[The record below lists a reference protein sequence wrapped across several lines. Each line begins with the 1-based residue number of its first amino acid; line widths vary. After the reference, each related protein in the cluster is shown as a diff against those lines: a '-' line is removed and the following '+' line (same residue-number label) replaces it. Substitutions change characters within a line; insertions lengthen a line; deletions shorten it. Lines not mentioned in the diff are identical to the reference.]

1 MNNPKIEKKPTR
13 DVKHRRIMIVD
24 DDSDQRVMI
33 QMMLK
38 NEGYETMLAENGSQ
52 FLEKIDKFD
61 PDLVILDVMMPGL
74 TTEEILEKLSSK
86 KSKPKIIL
94 LTVVRYSEEALAE
107 ILKKGNIVAY
117 IKKPFDL
124 DDFINAINELI

>member
-33 QMMLK
+33 QMMLEK
-38 NEGYETMLAENGSQ
+38 EGYETMLAENGSQ

>member
-1 MNNPKIEKKPTR
+1 MNNPKIEKKPTG
-13 DVKHRRIMIVD
+13 DVKLGRIMIVD

>member
-1 MNNPKIEKKPTR
+1 MNNPKIEKKPTG

-33 QMMLK
+33 QMMLEK
-38 NEGYETMLAENGSQ
+38 EGYETMLAENGSQ